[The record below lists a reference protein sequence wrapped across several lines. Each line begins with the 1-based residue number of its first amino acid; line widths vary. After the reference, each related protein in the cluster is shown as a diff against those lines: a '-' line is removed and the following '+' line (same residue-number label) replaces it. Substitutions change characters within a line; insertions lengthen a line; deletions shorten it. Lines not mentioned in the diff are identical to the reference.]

1 MGGRVPVIAG
11 NWKLSKTAAEG
22 ASFVVDLSRRLGR
35 VQGVE
40 VVVAPPFTSLDAVVR
55 ATEGSVITVAAQ
67 NVFWEEAGAFTGE
80 VAPGMLKSLGV
91 RWAIIGHSERR
102 QFFGETDDGVARKT
116 RAALDAGLL
125 PIVCVGESEAEREQG
140 STEERL
146 VDQLSRG
153 LALVTA
159 SEAHRVVVAY
169 EPVWA
174 IGTGKTAT
182 PEMAEDACAFLRT
195 RLAVAWGEAEA
206 ASIRIL
212 YGGSMKPGNARELM
226 AQPDIDGGLVGGA
239 SLEVGSFAGIVEQ
252 SR

>member
-1 MGGRVPVIAG
+1 
-11 NWKLSKTAAEG
+11 
-22 ASFVVDLSRRLGR
+22 
-35 VQGVE
+35 
-40 VVVAPPFTSLDAVVR
+40 
-55 ATEGSVITVAAQ
+55 
-67 NVFWEEAGAFTGE
+67 
-80 VAPGMLKSLGV
+80 MLKSLGV

-125 PIVCVGESEAEREQG
+125 PIVCVGESEAERERG
-140 STEERL
+140 MTEERL
-146 VDQLSRG
+146 AAQLSRG

-182 PEMAEDACAFLRT
+182 PEMAQEACAFLRT
-195 RLAVAWGEAEA
+195 RLAAAWGEAEA

-212 YGGSMKPGNARELM
+212 YGGSMKPDNARELM